1 MSARHGAA
9 LALALLAPAGAALA
23 QNAPTPAS
31 ASAPASGDAAW
42 RRCAALG
49 DDNQARLACFDQWA
63 GQQAWQAPAASAAT
77 ASADGAGAASPGDSA
92 GAV

>member
-31 ASAPASGDAAW
+31 ASARSSVICPVSG
-42 RRCAALG
+42 
-49 DDNQARLACFDQWA
+49 
-63 GQQAWQAPAASAAT
+63 
-77 ASADGAGAASPGDSA
+77 
-92 GAV
+92 